1 MTESAD
7 EKAAQNSEHRR
18 IDGKAL
24 AARLRRELKARAE
37 AAGIIPCLAVIR
49 VGEDPASRTYVGAK
63 IKACAEAGFASRH
76 IALPEDV
83 SEEALLEEI
92 RRLNSDADVHGI
104 LVQLPL
110 PRHIGEHRVLAAI
123 RPDKDADGFH
133 PLNAGRLFLG
143 LDAPVPC
150 TPRGILRLLDEERI
164 SLRGKHAVVIGR
176 SNIVGKP
183 VASLLLARDATVTI
197 CHSKTPNL
205 AEEVRRAD
213 VLVSAVGKAG
223 LVRPEWLKPGAV
235 VIDVGI
241 NRTPEG
247 RLTGDADPAC
257 AEVASA
263 ITPVPGGVGPM
274 TVAMLLENTFEL
286 AMAAKGKNGAPDA

>member
-223 LVRPEWLKPGAV
+223 LVRPEWIKPGAV

-247 RLTGDADPAC
+247 KLTGDADPAC

-286 AMAAKGKNGAPDA
+286 AMAAKGKNSAPDA